1 MFRGG
6 LGQWE
11 SQEELCKRGGGR
23 KGEEPDVACVK
34 GKAENAEVSGYVI
47 ADCAAVCDFMVSG
60 RRWWLMYRCHCM
72 RLMFKRNTSA
82 LLMWISRTW
91 RFSGSFR
98 AKAIKSTKNR
108 SCDGHRRLSLSLEKI
123 QCVFWLLF

>member
-47 ADCAAVCDFMVSG
+47 ADGAAVCILWFQG
-60 RRWWLMYRCHCM
+60 
-72 RLMFKRNTSA
+72 
-82 LLMWISRTW
+82 
-91 RFSGSFR
+91 G
-98 AKAIKSTKNR
+98 
-108 SCDGHRRLSLSLEKI
+108 GGG
-123 QCVFWLLF
+123 